1 MPRRSNDDNLGRD
14 KKTMTTGIM
23 GVFYENPNKEFN
35 YKQISTKLGYTEI
48 KRSDEFVYYAKE
60 R

>member
-14 KKTMTTGIM
+14 KKTLTSGIM

-35 YKQISTKLGYTEI
+35 YKLEDGFTQQKEKDGKNHPFL
-48 KRSDEFVYYAKE
+48 FVDV
-60 R
+60 